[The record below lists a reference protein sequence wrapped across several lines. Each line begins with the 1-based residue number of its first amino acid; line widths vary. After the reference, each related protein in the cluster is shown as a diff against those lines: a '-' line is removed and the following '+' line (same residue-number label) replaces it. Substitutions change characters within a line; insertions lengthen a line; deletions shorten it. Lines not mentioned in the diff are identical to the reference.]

1 MKATIIILLVCLLVE
16 NSWCSQ
22 PPQVINTCINNACI
36 VDGEVSITVSW
47 NNDEIQKQAFIKR
60 LRAKLSP
67 TLPNLDQLSQR
78 TNSPSC
84 TTPNSS
90 TQQH

>member
-1 MKATIIILLVCLLVE
+1 MSTLKANIIILLGCLLLE

-22 PPQVINTCINNACI
+22 PPQVSNNNACI
-36 VDGEVSITVSW
+36 VDGEVSITASW
-47 NNDEIQKQAFIKR
+47 NNDEIQKKAFIKR

-67 TLPNLDQLSQR
+67 TLPNLDQLPQR
-78 TNSPSC
+78 TNSPSG

-90 TQQH
+90 TQQY

>member
-1 MKATIIILLVCLLVE
+1 MKANIIILLGCLLLE

-22 PPQVINTCINNACI
+22 PPQVYNNNTSI
-36 VDGEVSITVSW
+36 VDGEVGIAVSW
-47 NNDEIQKQAFIKR
+47 NDDEIQKQAFIKR

-67 TLPNLDQLSQR
+67 TLPNLDQLAQR
-78 TNSPSC
+78 TNSTSG

-90 TQQH
+90 TQQY

>member
-1 MKATIIILLVCLLVE
+1 MKATIIILLGCLLLE

-22 PPQVINTCINNACI
+22 PPQVSNNNACI
-36 VDGEVSITVSW
+36 DDGEVSITVSW
-47 NNDEIQKQAFIKR
+47 NDDEIQKQAFIKR

-67 TLPNLDQLSQR
+67 ALPNLDQLAQR
-78 TNSPSC
+78 TNSTSG